1 MTEKRIVF
9 SLAFNFLTLFLF
21 LSRNFYIQKFKF
33 YLLGFFF
40 FSLGVFAHFLRNQPV
55 KLPQFNTKER
65 IVFKMQKKLNSNEKN
80 RRYEVAVLDC
90 KSCKDKT
97 FFPFNSVLSI
107 PKSEF
112 ELDFQHYYKAEAYI
126 NRVQAPQ
133 YDFSFNY
140 QKYLARKSIHFQTY
154 LPNSYRAA
162 VRNDLSFSE
171 KIRQKRLETL
181 HKIDSAKLSP
191 KTKEFTKGI
200 ILADRTEMDEQTVQD
215 FSKSGLV
222 HILAISGSHMA
233 IIFWLIL
240 LLLKPVF
247 PTKLRYFQIIIA
259 LVLIWAFA
267 VFIDYG
273 SSVVRSCIMISV
285 YYLYVL
291 LQRKPDLLHAMALS
305 AFIILIFDSNQLFD
319 VGFQLS
325 YAAVFGIL
333 WLNQP
338 ILKYLPKPKNNFQNF
353 LVNVPSISMAA
364 QITTFPLVIFYFH
377 QYSFI
382 SLPANLVVIPFS
394 EIIIIFSLLM
404 TVLLA
409 FSFQFS
415 GLNIIYEFFVSELL
429 KIIHFFGNIETAFI
443 KNIPMSL
450 AEVVVLFF
458 GVYFLRFLILKFN
471 VKNSFHFLGLILLYS
486 MLKTG
491 FGIFYDRKNEILT
504 HDYFKQTFVSVKEE
518 KKVIFLVKE
527 NADLH
532 KITKFVI
539 DPYLTSRRTDDCEIK
554 FLPKEAEAVKING
567 KLYPLENKK

>member
-1 MTEKRIVF
+1 MLIV
-9 SLAFNFLTLFLF
+9 SFLTLFLV

-33 YLLGFFF
+33 YFLGFFF
-40 FSLGVFAHFLRNQPV
+40 FSLGVFAYFLRNQPTR
-55 KLPQFNTKER
+55 LPQFNTKDS

-90 KSCKDKT
+90 ENCKDKT

-107 PKSEF
+107 PKSEE
-112 ELDFQHYYKAEAYI
+112 ELDFQHYYKAEAYL

-140 QKYLARKSIHFQTY
+140 QKYLARKSIYFQSY

-181 HKIDSAKLSP
+181 HKIDSAQLSP

-222 HILAISGSHMA
+222 HLLAISGSHMA

-240 LLLKPVF
+240 LLLKPIF
-247 PTKLRYFQIIIA
+247 PTKLRYLQIIIA

-353 LVNVPSISMAA
+353 LVNVPSISLAA
-364 QITTFPLVIFYFH
+364 QIATFPLVIFYFH

-409 FSFQFS
+409 FSLQFS
-415 GLNIIYEFFVSELL
+415 GLNIIYEIFVSGLL
-429 KIIHFFGNIETAFI
+429 KVIHFFGNVEIAFI
-443 KNIPMSL
+443 KNIPMGVSEL
-450 AEVVVLFF
+450 VVLFV
-458 GVYFLRFLILKFN
+458 GVYYLRFLILKFN
-471 VKNSFHFLGLILLYS
+471 VKNIFRFLIIILLYFV
-486 MLKTG
+486 LKTG
-491 FGIFYDRKNEILT
+491 FGLYYDRKKEILT
-504 HDYFKQTFVSVKEE
+504 HEYYQDTFVSVKEN
-518 KKVIFLVKE
+518 KKVVFWVRE
-527 NADLH
+527 NTDLN

-539 DPYLTSRRTDDCEIK
+539 DPYLTSRRTDNCEIK
-554 FLPKEAEAVKING
+554 FLPEETEAVKING
-567 KLYPLENKK
+567 KLYSLERKK